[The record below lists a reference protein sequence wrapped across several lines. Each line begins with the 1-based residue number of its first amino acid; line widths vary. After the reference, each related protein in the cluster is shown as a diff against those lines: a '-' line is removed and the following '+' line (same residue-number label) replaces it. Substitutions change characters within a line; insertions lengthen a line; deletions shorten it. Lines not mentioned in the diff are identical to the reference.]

1 MPIAVNVNTSYSSC
15 MMYMTTG
22 RGGGDR
28 VMCQRK
34 LNNVLSRTFFFFLF
48 FKLGPGIKK
57 IGEAQLQKGLFFPV
71 FLINNK
77 IYPKI

>member
-1 MPIAVNVNTSYSSC
+1 MPKETEQCAVEN
-15 MMYMTTG
+15 
-22 RGGGDR
+22 
-28 VMCQRK
+28 
-34 LNNVLSRTFFFFLF
+34 LFLFLF

-77 IYPKI
+77 LYPKI